1 MNIACTMASTR
12 GGTDLLLWEVAARMQ
27 AAGVNLCG
35 TVQTNTECGDDKPCD
50 MDVKILPDGPVV
62 RISQSLGAGSRGCRL
77 DPQALE
83 SAIGISESFLPRA
96 DLLIVNKFGKQE
108 ASGRGF
114 RPLIAEALSRE
125 IPVLVGLNSL
135 NKEAFETFTGG
146 VAELIEPTPES
157 VEQWLRGVLPKLA
170 TPEGDTRLQSA

>member
-12 GGTDLLLWEVAARMQ
+12 GGTDLLLWEVAARLQ
-27 AAGVNLCG
+27 HAGLKLCG
-35 TVQTNTECGDDKPCD
+35 TVQTNTDCGDDKPCD

-83 SAIGISESFLPRA
+83 SAIGISESFLPDA
-96 DLLIVNKFGKQE
+96 DLLVVNKFGKQE
-108 ASGRGF
+108 AGGRGF
-114 RPLIAEALSRE
+114 RPLIAEALSRD

-135 NKEAFETFTGG
+135 NREAFETFTGG
-146 VAELIEPTPES
+146 VAQVLDPT
-157 VEQWLRGVLPKLA
+157 VEDVEHWLRTILPALGETETGA
-170 TPEGDTRLQSA
+170 GLQSA

>member
-12 GGTDLLLWEVAARMQ
+12 GGTDLLLWEVADRMQ
-27 AAGVNLCG
+27 RAGVNLCG

-83 SAIGISESFLPRA
+83 SAIGISESFLPSA

-146 VAELIEPTPES
+146 VAELIEPTPEA
-157 VEQWLRGVLPKLA
+157 VEHWLRGVLPKLA
-170 TPEGDTRLQSA
+170 EPTGDARLQSA

>member
-1 MNIACTMASTR
+1 MASTR

-27 AAGVNLCG
+27 GAGVKLCG

-83 SAIGISESFLPRA
+83 SAIGISESFLPNA

-114 RPLIAEALSRE
+114 RPLIAEALSRDV
-125 IPVLVGLNSL
+125 PVLVGLNSL

-146 VAELIEPTPES
+146 SAELIEPTPEA
-157 VEQWLRGVLPKLA
+157 VEKWLRGVLPTLSGP
-170 TPEGDTRLQSA
+170 TSVSDLQSV